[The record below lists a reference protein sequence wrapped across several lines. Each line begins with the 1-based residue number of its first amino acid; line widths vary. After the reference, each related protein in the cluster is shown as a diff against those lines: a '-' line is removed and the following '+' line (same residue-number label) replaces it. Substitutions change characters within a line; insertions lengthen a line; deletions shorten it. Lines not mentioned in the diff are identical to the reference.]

1 MPRIHAFVY
10 VMLAL
15 AALVFGSTTTLA
27 AETGAPEPAETA
39 MAAEGGSDPFPGRDI
54 YFYVDVLELEELA
67 ELHARDAAH
76 IIDVRT
82 RYEYDTLRV
91 EGAEHVSLDD
101 PDFVAKVRE
110 LHAQDP
116 ELPVV
121 FYCRGHTCFMGYQA
135 AEKMLGASFEDVY
148 NMDAGI
154 FDWAEAYPED
164 TAMFGEAPIE
174 RADLIDF
181 NKFREHLLPPRE
193 FAAIAHQDEAHVLD
207 IRRPFERDQI
217 GLFLG
222 NETNIPAAQWG
233 RLEPFLDDARDSEEP
248 LLVYDITGHEIKAFQ
263 YTLEE
268 HGISDYYFM
277 EGGFK
282 AFQEQLLRRGSAD

>member
-1 MPRIHAFVY
+1 MPRMHSFASVA
-10 VMLAL
+10 LAL
-15 AALVFGSTTTLA
+15 IALIFGPSTTLA

-39 MAAEGGSDPFPGRDI
+39 TSTEGEADAFPGREV
-54 YFYVDVLELEELA
+54 YFYVDVLELEELQ

-91 EGAEHVSLDD
+91 EGAEHVNLDD

-110 LHAQDP
+110 LHARDP
-116 ELPVV
+116 GLPVV

-135 AEKMLGASFEDVY
+135 AEKMLSAGFEDVF

-154 FDWAEAYPED
+154 FDWAQAYPED

-181 NKFREHLLPPRE
+181 NKFRKHLLPPRE
-193 FAAIAHQDEAHVLD
+193 FAEIAHQDEAHVLD

-222 NETNIPAAQWG
+222 NETNIPAADRE
-233 RLEPFLDDARDSEEP
+233 RLEPFLDEVRDSSDP

-263 YTLEE
+263 YTLEQQ
-268 HGISDYYFM
+268 GISDYYFM

-282 AFQEQLLRRGSAD
+282 AFQEQLLR